1 VGRHG
6 FKGVRMES
14 RTSAPIRTHINDPA
28 LSREGGGDPKATLGV
43 PLTRLDNSDPELME
57 ELLEAV
63 ARVARSAAFT
73 LGDELDAFESEFA
86 DYCDCGYAVGVSS
99 GTDALA
105 LCLRAMDIG
114 PGDEVIVPANSF
126 IATAEA
132 VSLVGATPRFV
143 DVEAETQLLTAE
155 TVEPA
160 LGPRVRAIIPVHLFG
175 RTVEMEP
182 LVQLA
187 REHSL
192 RLLEDASQAH
202 GATYRGRRVGSLGD
216 CGCFSLYPSKN
227 LGAWGDA
234 GAVTTSDPVLARRIR
249 LLRSHGEEP
258 RYFHHEPG
266 TTARLDTVQA
276 AILRI
281 KLRLLDAAN
290 DARRDRS
297 ARLSSALKDW
307 VVVPSPPKPS
317 CDHVYHQYVV
327 STPNRDSLRSHLA
340 AHGIASAIH
349 YPVPIHRTDAYS
361 DPAQQR
367 LPVAERLAETICSLP
382 LYPAMTEGELTAVID
397 ACRSFK
403 PEV

>member
-1 VGRHG
+1 
-6 FKGVRMES
+6 MES
-14 RTSAPIRTHINDPA
+14 RTSAPIRTHTNDLAP
-28 LSREGGGDPKATLGV
+28 LREGGGDLKAMPGV
-43 PLTRLDNSDPELME
+43 PLTRLDNSDAELME

-86 DYCDCGYAVGVSS
+86 DYCDCDLAVGVSS

-105 LCLRAMDIG
+105 LSLRAMDIG

-143 DVEAETQLLTAE
+143 DVEAETHLLTAE
-155 TVEPA
+155 LVEPA
-160 LGPRVRAIIPVHLFG
+160 LGPRVKAVIPVHLFG

-182 LVQLA
+182 LIELA

-192 RLLEDASQAH
+192 WLLEDASQAH

-216 CGCFSLYPSKN
+216 SGCFSFYPSKN

-234 GAVTTSDPVLARRIR
+234 GAVTTSDPALARRIR
-249 LLRSHGEEP
+249 LLRSHGENP
-258 RYFHHEPG
+258 RYYHHEPG
-266 TTARLDTVQA
+266 TTARLDTLQA

-281 KLRLLDAAN
+281 KLPRLDAAN
-290 DARRDRS
+290 EARRNR
-297 ARLSSALKDW
+297 AERLSSALEDR
-307 VVVPSPPKPS
+307 VVVPSPPKPG
-317 CDHVYHQYVV
+317 CDHVYHQYVI
-327 STPNRDSLRSHLA
+327 STPDRDSLRSHLT
-340 AHGIASAIH
+340 AHGVASAVH
-349 YPVPIHRTDAYS
+349 YPVPIHRTEAYS
-361 DPAQQR
+361 HPGQPR
-367 LPVAERLAETICSLP
+367 LPVAERLADTMCSLP
-382 LYPAMTEGELTAVID
+382 LYPAMPDDELTAVID
-397 ACRSFK
+397 VCRSFE